1 MDDTLSAVSVI
12 LPLPR
17 WDSLARQCARAVL
30 DDMAAH
36 PDSEL
41 LLVVPPGAMPAA
53 TLAGLGERTRLV
65 HTAAPYQFAS
75 ACNDGADAA
84 RGDVFVFVAHDME
97 PQGGWLS
104 ALLTMAR
111 AHPEAAVIGSMLLR
125 LNDMVENAGFVIG
138 PERSPIPRYQ
148 GFPMDHAAVSRP
160 TRLRA
165 VAGAGMLVRRDAF
178 RAVAGF
184 DTVYREALY
193 DVDLCVRLGMLGQET
208 LFCPESRLYHFA
220 APGTVGETLAGD
232 AQLFR
237 DRWQHQLPRDD
248 VQRYLDDDLLSFTYR
263 DSYPAQIAVSPLLAL
278 PDQGV
283 WDEQVTALL
292 DERTR
297 QTADLLRDY
306 TVEVVGQMEEA
317 FQGTQSP
324 IETVA
329 KAKLRSFFASEQ
341 RLDFPP
347 VAHPRVSIVI
357 PLFNQAHFTY
367 LTLENLRA
375 VPVSVPFEV
384 ILVNDAS
391 TDATARLLQRLDG
404 VRVRTHET
412 NQGFGETCNDGLA
425 LARGEFVCFLN
436 SDIIATPGWLDALVE
451 TMEAQSN
458 CGAVGA
464 KLVFPNGTL
473 QEAGSILWSDGS
485 ASSYGRDD
493 DPDAPEYSYARE
505 VDFCSAAC
513 LLVQKALV
521 DEIGGFD
528 QRYSPAYYEDVD
540 LCLRIARAGAHV
552 WYAPHAVVL
561 HLEHASSGRQ
571 RAVELQLRNR
581 EVLLAVWP
589 DLARDQGLPL
599 TDLLRQ
605 RDRRRGRRV
614 LVVDDLVPLMK
625 IGSGFPRTAALI
637 EALAAAGYV
646 VTYLPTTD
654 PTAYQPMTRHLQAR
668 GIEVLHSRPN
678 ILEQITAR
686 EDFYDLAIVSRPH
699 NAPLIPKIRAANRD
713 IKIIY
718 DAEALF
724 TLREANQARAEG
736 VAIPAGDLARRI
748 RAELTYIGAADL
760 VLTVSDLERRA
771 IERYH
776 PQVPAAVW
784 GHAITARLRV
794 PGSGERAAVGF
805 MGFLGSPPNNEA
817 LLFLIEQVLPQLC
830 THGEMP
836 LLVAGAPASLAVQ
849 EAAAARPECV
859 TLLGFMDDL
868 TPFYDRCR
876 VFVAPHRFA
885 AGIPLKVVEAM
896 ANGVP
901 CVLSPLLA
909 EQLGVTHEAEVL
921 VAADPA
927 EFAVQITRLYQDGA
941 LWKRLQRRAFRM
953 IRERYEPTIMREVL
967 REQIE
972 RLTASAAAETGSRV

>member
-1 MDDTLSAVSVI
+1 MAAVSVI

-17 WDSLARQCARAVL
+17 WDSLARQCAQVVL
-30 DDMAAH
+30 NDMAAH
-36 PDSEL
+36 ADSEL
-41 LLVVPPGAMPAA
+41 LLVVPPGAIPAT
-53 TLAGLGERTRLV
+53 TLAELGARARRV
-65 HTAAPYQFAS
+65 HTAAPYQFAA

-84 RGDVFVFVAHDME
+84 CGDVFVFVAHDME
-97 PQGGWLS
+97 PQEGWLR
-104 ALLTMAR
+104 ALMTMAT

-125 LNDMVENAGFVIG
+125 LNDTVENAGFVIG
-138 PERSPIPRYQ
+138 PAGSPIPRYQ
-148 GFPMDHAAVSRP
+148 GFPMDHAAVRRP

-165 VAGAGMLVRRDAF
+165 VAGEGMLVRRGAF

-208 LFCPESRLYHFA
+208 LFCPESRFYHFA
-220 APGTVGETLAGD
+220 APGRLGETIAGD

-237 DRWQHQLPRDD
+237 DRWQHRLPRDD
-248 VQRYLDDDLLSFTYR
+248 VRHYLDDDLLSFTYR
-263 DSYPAQIAVSPLLAL
+263 DSYPARIDVSPLLAL
-278 PDQGV
+278 PGQGV
-283 WDEQVTALL
+283 WEEQVTALL
-292 DERTR
+292 DERAR

-306 TVEVVGQMEEA
+306 TVDVVGQMKETFHE
-317 FQGTQSP
+317 TQSP

-329 KAKLRSFFASEQ
+329 KAKLHSFFASEL
-341 RLDFPP
+341 RLAFPL
-347 VAHPRVSIVI
+347 VAHPRVSVII

-367 LTLENLRA
+367 LTLETLRA

-384 ILVNDAS
+384 ILINDAS
-391 TDATARLLQRLDG
+391 TDATACLLQRLDG
-404 VRVRTHET
+404 VLVRTHET
-412 NQGFGETCNDGLA
+412 NRGFSETCNDGLA
-425 LARGEFVCFLN
+425 LARGEFVCILN
-436 SDIIATPGWLDALVE
+436 SDIIVTPGWLDALVE
-451 TMEAQSN
+451 TMEAQPN

-473 QEAGSILWSDGS
+473 QEAGSILWNDGS
-485 ASSYGRDD
+485 AIGYGRGC

-513 LLVQKALV
+513 LLVHKSLM
-521 DEIGGFD
+521 DEIGRFD
-528 QRYSPAYYEDVD
+528 RRYFPAYYEDVD

-552 WYAPHAVVL
+552 WYAPHAVAI
-561 HLEHASSGRQ
+561 HLEHASSGQ
-571 RAVELQLRNR
+571 KRAVELQRRNR
-581 EVLLAVWP
+581 EVLLAAWP
-589 DLARDQGLPL
+589 DLARDHGSPFM
-599 TDLLRQ
+599 DVLRW

-614 LVVDDLVPLMK
+614 LVVDDLVPLMQ
-625 IGSGFPRTAALI
+625 IGSGFPRTAALL

-654 PTAYQPMTRHLQAR
+654 PTAHQPMTRRLQAR
-668 GIEVLHSRPN
+668 GIEVLHSQPD

-686 EDFYDLAIVSRPH
+686 EDYYGLAIVSRPH
-699 NAPLIPKIRAANRD
+699 NAPLIPRIRAANRD

-724 TLREANQARAEG
+724 TLREASQARAEG
-736 VAIPAGDLARRI
+736 VATSAGDLARRI
-748 RAELTYIGAADL
+748 RAELTYVGAADL

-776 PQVPAAVW
+776 PQVPVAVW

-794 PGSGERAAVGF
+794 PDFGGRTAVGF
-805 MGFLGSPPNNEA
+805 MGFLGSPPNDDA
-817 LLFLIEQVLPQLC
+817 LLFLIEQVLPRLC
-830 THGEMP
+830 THGEVP
-836 LLVAGAPASLAVQ
+836 LLVAGASASAAVQ
-849 EAAAARPECV
+849 EAAAAQPECV

-868 TPFYDRCR
+868 TLFYDRCR

-885 AGIPLKVVEAM
+885 AGIPIKVVESM

-901 CVLSPLLA
+901 CVISPLLA

-927 EFAVQITRLYQDGA
+927 EFAEQITRLYRDAG
-941 LWKRLQRRAFRM
+941 LWQRVQSNAFRM
-953 IRERYEPTIMREVL
+953 IRERYEPTSMREAL
-967 REQIE
+967 REEIE
-972 RLTASAAAETGSRV
+972 RLAAPAAAEQG